1 MSLCEREKLLCV
13 VALSCPTLYDP
24 MDWWHFGLQPV
35 RLLCPWGFLKQEH
48 WSGLTCPLPGNF
60 LTTVGTWVSCT
71 AGGLFTVCLPAPNKM
86 GLDVY
91 RRWVICLLLFPSTVY
106 FASNIWVL
114 FLFPWTLCRMEVLSK
129 RKTLTQRE
137 LLSRIA
143 VNILSSY
150 QFIQNTRGWLFVF
163 NYIYI
168 RKNKWLASFCRVCC
182 CCCC

>member
-1 MSLCEREKLLCV
+1 MTPWTDDTLDCSQSGSSVHGDSLSKNTGV
-13 VALSCPTLYDP
+13 VWHALFQGTSWPRLEP
-24 MDWWHFGLQPV
+24 GSPVLQV
-35 RLLCPWGFLKQEH
+35 D
-48 WSGLTCPLPGNF
+48 S
-60 LTTVGTWVSCT
+60 
-71 AGGLFTVCLPAPNKM
+71 TVCLPAPNKM

-129 RKTLTQRE
+129 RKTLSQRE
-137 LLSRIA
+137 VLSGIA
-143 VNILSSY
+143 VKILSCC
-150 QFIQNTRGWLFVF
+150 QFIQNTRSWLFVF

-168 RKNKWLASFCRVCC
+168 RKNKWLASFCSVCC